1 MMRISK
7 TIVNTYGKNRLA
19 DWWKAST
26 DGKASTERLLVRH
39 LFKQAG
45 CVNLP
50 KMNAWQV
57 GQVVR
62 FLKKEIGV

>member
-7 TIVNTYGKNRLA
+7 AIVNTYGKNRLA

-26 DGKASTERLLVRH
+26 DGKAETERLLVRR
-39 LFKQAG
+39 LFKKSG
-45 CVNLP
+45 CVNLT